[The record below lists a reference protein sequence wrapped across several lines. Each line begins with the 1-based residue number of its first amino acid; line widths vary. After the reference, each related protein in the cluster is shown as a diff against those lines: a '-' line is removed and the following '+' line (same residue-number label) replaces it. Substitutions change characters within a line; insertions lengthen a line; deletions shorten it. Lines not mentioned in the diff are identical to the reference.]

1 MQINKF
7 LESCISRTRKTIN
20 ELKRRPVNLLDIHQA
35 YLDSIV
41 RDTVERNDPNRLLEL
56 VNKALESRK

>member
-7 LESCISRTRKTIN
+7 MESCISRAHKTIN

-41 RDTVERNDPNRLLEL
+41 RDTLAGQDPHRLLEL
-56 VNKALESRK
+56 ANKALESRK